1 MGSNK
6 EQDVQEQPD
15 HLLTEQERQ
24 KKYLDRLPDDFKFPL
39 FNAKTALESQRESG
53 YKHTAAA
60 SREIVDNSFEAG
72 ADEVHVVF
80 EKYQNPGRKEK
91 VSGIAFIDD
100 GSGMLPEMA
109 RYALTW
115 GGGTHFDEPDFIGK
129 FGFGLP
135 NASINQTRR
144 TEVYT
149 RTSGDE
155 SFTKAVLDL
164 NRFSE
169 YGVQSIPEPE
179 EADGLPEFVQ
189 EYMEKNDLDIG
200 TGTIVVWQNPD
211 RLRYKTTKNLERH
224 IINDFGVAY
233 RYLLDNPQ
241 LDEEQEDAL
250 TLFVEETQVQPVD
263 PLFLIPGARFH
274 VPEDEGGAREVE
286 NTVIPVQ
293 LYSESDSDE
302 VKLRKVENEERV
314 DSEDPDVIATSAI
327 RVRVSRF
334 PYGFV
339 RGEKKVK
346 GTNAYRRFRIRKGH
360 RGMTFVRARREIETV
375 DAFPRSAQDKA
386 SGLGNWPLLQSYAY
400 HWGVEV
406 HFPPELDKALGI
418 TNDKQGVRPVEDFW
432 RLLSDEEIDDLL
444 RRENQWQAQER
455 KKASTAEKSEEES
468 SDEGPSP
475 AEKAATDA
483 DAASGEQMDIP
494 DERKPEAQENLEE
507 EAETRAEETG
517 EDFSKVK
524 EALQEQ
530 ANRKKYRIDFIDA
543 DYGPAW
549 EPVWQGR
556 QVVVKINR
564 SHKFFEEIYGPLL
577 TLGGGEQVKEGIDLL
592 LIALSRAELKSEGQT
607 RVWYETQR
615 IENWSRF
622 LTTAINSLENHLE
635 TVEEEEF

>member
-1 MGSNK
+1 MELGV
-6 EQDVQEQPD
+6 EQELQEQPD

-24 KKYLDRLPDDFKFPL
+24 KKYLDRLPDDFSFPL

-100 GSGMLPEMA
+100 GSGMLPKMA
-109 RYALTW
+109 QYALTW

-149 RTSGDE
+149 RTSEDE
-155 SFTKAVLDL
+155 SFTRAVLDL
-164 NRFSE
+164 DRFSE

-189 EYMEKNDLDIG
+189 EYIEKNDLDIG
-200 TGTIVVWQNPD
+200 TGTVVVWQNPD

-233 RYLLDNPQ
+233 RYLLNNPQ
-241 LDEEQEDAL
+241 SDEKQEDAL

-263 PLFLIPGARFH
+263 PLFLMPEARFH
-274 VPEDEGGAREVE
+274 VPEDEGGARMVE
-286 NTVIPVQ
+286 DTVIPVQ
-293 LYSESDSDE
+293 LYSEPDSDE
-302 VKLRKVENEERV
+302 LKLRKVEDEDEIE
-314 DSEDPDVIATSAI
+314 SEDSKVLATSAL
-327 RVRVSRF
+327 RVRVGRF

-339 RGEKKVK
+339 RGEKKHK
-346 GTNAYRRFRIRKGH
+346 GTDSYRRFQIRKGR
-360 RGMTFVRARREIETV
+360 RGMSFVRAKREIETV
-375 DAFPRSAQDKA
+375 DAFPRSSQDQA

-406 HFPPELDKALGI
+406 RFPPELDKALGI
-418 TNDKQGVRPVEDFW
+418 TNDKQSVRPVEDFW
-432 RLLSDEEIDDLL
+432 RLLSEEEIDDLL
-444 RRENQWQAQER
+444 RRENKWQTEER
-455 KKASTAEKSEEES
+455 KEQRSAEKSEEER
-468 SDEGPSP
+468 SDEEPSP
-475 AEKAATDA
+475 AEQAAAEA
-483 DAASGEQMDIP
+483 DAASGDQVEIP
-494 DERKPEAQENLEE
+494 DERKSEAKENLEE

-549 EPVWQGR
+549 KPEWQGR

-622 LTTAINSLENHLE
+622 LSTAINSLENHLE